1 MDRDL
6 VIAPNPIMPFGQ
18 FKGLRVSEV
27 PTHYLRWL
35 LHDVGLSRWL
45 EEAIVRELEERR
57 IQ

>member
-6 VIAPNPIMPFGQ
+6 VSAPDPIMPFGQ
-18 FKGLRVSEV
+18 FKG
-27 PTHYLRWL
+27 LRWL